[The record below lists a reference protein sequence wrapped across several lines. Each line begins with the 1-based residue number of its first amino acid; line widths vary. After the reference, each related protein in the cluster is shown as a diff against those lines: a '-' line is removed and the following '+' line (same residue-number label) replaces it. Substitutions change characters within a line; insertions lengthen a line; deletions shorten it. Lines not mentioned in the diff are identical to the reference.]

1 MSSNILVLGLGSLG
15 LPVLTH
21 LANHPSRPN
30 STTLTVTTSRPLPS
44 HLTQF
49 GIKTLSLSL
58 TPSTTTADLANAF
71 RPYDTVISCN
81 GMSLPPGTQLKL
93 AQAVL
98 QAGVKRY
105 IPWQFGL
112 DYDEIGRGSTMT
124 LFDEQLDVRDLLRG
138 QSGTEWVIVS
148 TGVFVGFLFQ
158 GPWNVVQQEEDEQR
172 KTRYVVRALGG
183 WENKVTVTDE
193 DGIGKSVAAVVLGK
207 GLWEEV
213 KNQAIRI
220 AGDCVSY
227 EQVADV
233 MENVTGKNVRR
244 EMLSLDFLKREVQQD
259 QNDILKR
266 YRVVFAE
273 GKGVA
278 WPVKET
284 FSYRSGLK
292 LTSVKEWAVKNVK

>member
-1 MSSNILVLGLGSLG
+1 MSSNILVLGFGSLG

-21 LANHPSRPN
+21 LANHPSRPA

-49 GIKTLSLSL
+49 GIKTLSLPL
-58 TPSTTTADLANAF
+58 TPSTTTADLVDAF
-71 RPYDTVISCN
+71 RSYNTVISCN
-81 GMSLPPGTQLKL
+81 GMSLAPGTQLKL
-93 AQAVL
+93 AEAVL

-112 DYDEIGRGSTMT
+112 DYDEIGRGSAMT

-138 QSGTEWVIVS
+138 QTGTEWVIVS

-158 GPWNVVQQEEDEQR
+158 GPWNVVLREEDEAQ
-172 KTRYVVRALGG
+172 KAKYVVRALGS
-183 WENKVTVTDE
+183 WENKVTVTNE
-193 DGIGKSVAAVVLGK
+193 DGIGKCVAAVVLGK
-207 GLWEEV
+207 GSWEEV
-213 KNQAIRI
+213 KNQAIKI

-233 MENVTGKNVRR
+233 IDNVTGENVKR
-244 EMLSLDFLKREVQQD
+244 EILSVDFLKMEVHQD
-259 QNDILKR
+259 KNDILKR

-278 WPVKET
+278 WPVEET
-284 FSYRSGLK
+284 FSYRKGLK
-292 LTSVKEWAVKNVK
+292 LTNVKEWAAKNMK